1 MNIEDY
7 KTLVDIV
14 KRNGFN
20 ETIDVLMEA
29 NVISSIDILSIA
41 DEIYDNG
48 ENPIEQID
56 NIMDF
61 ERQRALNDPT
71 ESMISLE
78 DMMHDIMFVYYDR
91 DDIIKCFDDD
101 ELLDYLENSFELEK
115 YVEDKVEEAEYDLRN
130 EFDEEINKL
139 CDALPNKK
147 QVLKTFNLYD
157 FNSDDV
163 HTLICQLTN
172 VNLYDKNTE
181 FTIEKLKEIL
191 NNNTYNV
198 KY

>member
-29 NVISSIDILSIA
+29 NIISSIDILSIA

-172 VNLYDKNTE
+172 VNLYDKNTK
-181 FTIEKLKEIL
+181 FTIGKLKEIL

>member
-1 MNIEDY
+1 MSIEDY
-7 KTLVDIV
+7 KALVDIV
-14 KRNGFN
+14 KRNGFS
-20 ETIDVLMEA
+20 ETIDVLMDA
-29 NVISSIDILSIA
+29 NIIGSIDILSIA
-41 DEIYDNG
+41 DEIYDNS

-56 NIMDF
+56 NIMEF

-71 ESMISLE
+71 KSMISLE
-78 DMMHDIMFVYYDR
+78 DMMHDIMFMYYDR
-91 DDIIKCFDDD
+91 DDIIRYFDND
-101 ELLDYLENSFELEK
+101 ELLDYLENSYELEN
-115 YVEDKVEEAEYDLRN
+115 YVKDKVEETENDLKN
-130 EFDEEINKL
+130 ELNKEIDEL
-139 CDALPNKK
+139 YDALPNKK

-172 VNLYDKNTE
+172 VNLYDKNTQ